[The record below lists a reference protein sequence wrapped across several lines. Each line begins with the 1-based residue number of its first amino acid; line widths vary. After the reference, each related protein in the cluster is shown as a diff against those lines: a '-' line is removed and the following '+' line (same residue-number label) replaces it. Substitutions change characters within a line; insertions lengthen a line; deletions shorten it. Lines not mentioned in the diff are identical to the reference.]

1 MFSVKRRFVS
11 TTVFVVSTLLLASA
25 SPVTVEDGVYSRV
38 TVQIEAQPQPENCV
52 EFLNQLEVRREKS
65 SLASSSFLNVVNVV
79 VVDDVDVDNIWWLIS
94 NNFIGRVP

>member
-52 EFLNQLEVRREKS
+52 EFLNQLEVRMYFVFPPSRMTTTSTTATETT
-65 SLASSSFLNVVNVV
+65 LT
-79 VVDDVDVDNIWWLIS
+79 
-94 NNFIGRVP
+94 RR

>member
-52 EFLNQLEVRREKS
+52 EFLNQLEVRREKKFFGF
-65 SLASSSFLNVVNVV
+65 FLF
-79 VVDDVDVDNIWWLIS
+79 LE
-94 NNFIGRVP
+94 RRQRRCRR